1 MPLKTLASSA
11 CCTPAPWGVNGTAAD
26 TALTPSTS
34 ITFLTEPPT
43 PKASS
48 KHPEGGEAEQPAGE
62 LDAEDLAQV
71 ALPVAQDGQPL
82 LDARQKATTRTDR
95 SAKPASVAIAS
106 AVITNSAKRGC
117 WAK

>member
-48 KHPEGGEAEQPAGE
+48 NIQKAAKRNSQPANWT
-62 LDAEDLAQV
+62 
-71 ALPVAQDGQPL
+71 PKTW
-82 LDARQKATTRTDR
+82 RR
-95 SAKPASVAIAS
+95 
-106 AVITNSAKRGC
+106 
-117 WAK
+117 